1 MWNGVTD
8 ISENTEGGE
17 ANNIY
22 ADDMKYL
29 VLVSAENWKVSIQAY
44 TYPNEFSE
52 CLGNLE
58 LVPGLYMSHQTRK
71 HFGLCYKTIEGNDV
85 RGNDYGYKLHIV
97 YDVLA
102 SPSDLGYQ
110 TISDSPEANEMSWDL
125 SAGTI
130 SISGHKP
137 TPEIILNY
145 RAMGKLGLGNILHKI
160 EDILYGTE
168 ETNATILDPSQI
180 GQIIDTGTHL
190 CDSDGNFIFDS
201 EEERISSMVYD

>member
-1 MWNGVTD
+1 
-8 ISENTEGGE
+8 
-17 ANNIY
+17 
-22 ADDMKYL
+22 MKYL
-29 VLVSAENWKVSIQAY
+29 VLASAENWKGSIQAY
-44 TYPNEFSE
+44 TYPNDFSE

-58 LVPGLYMSHQTRK
+58 VVPGLFMTQQKRK

-110 TISDSPEANEMSWDL
+110 TMSDSPEANEMSWDL

-130 SISGHKP
+130 FVSGHKP
-137 TPEIILNY
+137 TPKLILDY
-145 RAMGKLGLGNILHKI
+145 RAMGELGLGNVLHKI

-168 ETNATILDPSQI
+168 ETYATILYPSQI
-180 GQIIDTGTHL
+180 GQIIDTGIHL
-190 CDSDGNFIFDS
+190 CDSDGNFILDS
-201 EEERISSMVYD
+201 ENERIVSMVYD